1 MTNGKRFQGFKVSR
15 FRGLLFVVWVLVL
28 VSSSFASSSLTDNTI
43 SLGYIKAGSSEVG
56 AISWQPDFRLGM
68 WGVGLDINIP
78 VGNNKPEG
86 YDTVVFRYAEFNDGM
101 KGLRYGL
108 LDGYTW
114 GHGLLMKN
122 YSSRNAGPIAQ
133 NNNQTAFKGYF
144 NAERVGIEFFTTWSH
159 LYGLRLTERAHQM
172 LILGQSYISDAD
184 GVSVKNTDGTTTTYP
199 SVSGLAIDASVPLP
213 MNFIGYTETAAL
225 MTSGNSAIGSTIGI
239 NWGFN
244 ALAFAALFD
253 VGYRVN
259 GKNFVPGYFNGGYET
274 NPINLISYEA
284 SSKEKNGYIAELNLL
299 FSTLLQTDVIYEYY
313 NGSDAV
319 LNGKASAKYDKYT
332 ASAYFEQPKFTD
344 FRSLNLEQGAIIG
357 MTVGYDIN
365 DNMTLFAHYK
375 KAYDPNV
382 GQVIESQ
389 YYEVKLGF

>member
-1 MTNGKRFQGFKVSR
+1 MKKLALAIVIFCILGGI
-15 FRGLLFVVWVLVL
+15 
-28 VSSSFASSSLTDNTI
+28 SFGSVALSDNTI
-43 SLGYIKAGSSEVG
+43 SLGYIKAGSSEIA
-56 AISWQPDFRLGM
+56 AISWRPDFRLGA
-68 WGVGLDINIP
+68 WGVGLAVNIP

-86 YDTVVFRYAEFNDGM
+86 YDTVVFRYAEYNDGI
-101 KGLRYGL
+101 KGLRYGM

-122 YSSRNAGPIAQ
+122 YSSRNSGPITQ

-144 NAERVGIEFFTTWSH
+144 NAERVGAEFFTTWSH
-159 LYGLRLTERAHQM
+159 LYGVRLTERAHQL
-172 LILGQSYISDAD
+172 LILGQSYITDAD
-184 GVSVKNTDGTTTTYP
+184 GVPVKNIDGTTTIYP

-213 MNFIGYTETAAL
+213 MNFVGYAETAAL
-225 MTSGNSAIGSTIGI
+225 MMTSNSAVGSTIGI

-244 ALAFAALFD
+244 ALVFAALFD
-253 VGYRVN
+253 AGYRIN
-259 GKNFVPGYFNGGYET
+259 GKNFVPGYFNGNYET
-274 NPINLISYEA
+274 NPINLTSYEA
-284 SSKEKNGYIAELNLL
+284 SSKEKNGYIAEVNLL
-299 FSTLLQTDVIYEYY
+299 FSSLLQADVIYEYY
-313 NGSDAV
+313 NGSNAV

-375 KAYDPNV
+375 KAYDPTA
-382 GQVIESQ
+382 GKVIESQ